1 MNYIIIDGTRY
12 SLTDNGIGVSEND
25 LLLTILGA
33 GHTFEEVKEVF
44 ENIGDTITIYGTVE
58 NGEDFKSGVFEGYS
72 QLKAVNYD
80 ITDELYMIHL
90 IVPNDIAERIDE
102 LESAVN
108 FLLMGGEE

>member
-1 MNYIIIDGTRY
+1 MNYLLIDDKRFD
-12 SLTDNGIGVSEND
+12 LTDDGIGVGEKE
-25 LLLTILGA
+25 LLLTIRGA

-58 NGEDFKSGVFEGYS
+58 GGDDFESGVFAGYS

-80 ITDELYMIHL
+80 ITDSLYTVHL
-90 IVPNDIAERIDE
+90 IIPNDIEERIDE

-108 FLLMGGEE
+108 FLLMGGE